1 MQYCVLEYEVV
12 DDYVNR
18 RAPFRQLH
26 LGLIREAHA
35 RGDLRMAGAVGDP
48 PEGALLLFRSDSS
61 AVAEDF
67 AGTGRRMRAR
77 PMKHEDFVPVPLE
90 PMTGKPFEY
99 QRDGQTA
106 VLISTVSGEPV
117 DSTGLRL
124 RIVLRK

>member
-1 MQYCVLEYEVV
+1 MQYYVLEYEVV

-67 AGTGRRMRAR
+67 ARRD
-77 PMKHEDFVPVPLE
+77 P
-90 PMTGKPFEY
+90 Y
-99 QRDGQTA
+99 
-106 VLISTVSGEPV
+106 VLN
-117 DSTGLRL
+117 GLITSWRVRFWNL
-124 RIVLRK
+124 VAGNDV